1 MRRWRGVLVGLL
13 AGLCVGCTTGDGA
26 RPATSLFGGLRPL
39 QVPAGADIVRLDV
52 ALLERRVGD
61 PYLNEGLWT
70 LADES
75 GVPLESRAALEE
87 NGFRIG
93 QVGGLPPPEL
103 LALLTSERSCANPRQ
118 IRLHTGDAK
127 DLLLGPI
134 LPVCRFQVLED
145 GEPDAV
151 NLEQAQL
158 MLSVVP
164 TLTRDGRIALHFT
177 PQVEHGEAQLV
188 PCPAPDHS
196 GMVLQRQRAVNRYTA
211 LSWDVTLAP
220 NEYVVVGARGERR
233 ESLGYQAFVRPQ
245 ESPPVQR
252 LLVLRASRTAPG
264 APDDT
269 PGDAAESI
277 QRCPPV
283 AFQASSSPTAAAG
296 P

>member
-13 AGLCVGCTTGDGA
+13 AGLCVGCITGDGA
-26 RPATSLFGGLRPL
+26 RPASTLFGGLRPL

-70 LADES
+70 LADEG
-75 GVPLESRAALEE
+75 GVPLESRAMLEE

-118 IRLHTGDAK
+118 IRLHAGDAK
-127 DLLLGPI
+127 DLLVGPI
-134 LPVCRFQVLED
+134 LPVCRFQLQAD
-145 GEPDAV
+145 GEPEAV
-151 NLEQAQL
+151 SLEQAQL

-188 PCPAPDHS
+188 ACPAADHS
-196 GMVLQRQRAVNRYTA
+196 GMVLQRQRAVNRYAA

-269 PGDAAESI
+269 DDSI
-277 QRCPPV
+277 RRCPPV
-283 AFQASSSPTAAAG
+283 ALQASSSPAT
-296 P
+296 PPP